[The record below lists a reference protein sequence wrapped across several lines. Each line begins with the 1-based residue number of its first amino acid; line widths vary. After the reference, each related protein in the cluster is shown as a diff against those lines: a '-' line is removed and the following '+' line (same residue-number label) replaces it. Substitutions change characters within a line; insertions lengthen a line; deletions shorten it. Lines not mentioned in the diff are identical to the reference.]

1 MAKMEVD
8 WDFIV
13 RILETAAKP
22 TRQSIIEAIREMAE
36 LGQLPEE
43 AIEAF
48 GRSKNLHGI
57 NFWDLLEQAHDGNS
71 QDEQGE
77 VDAIGAWLGMVN
89 SLLED

>member
-1 MAKMEVD
+1 MEVD

-22 TRQSIIEAIREMAE
+22 TCQSIIEAIREMAE
-36 LGQLPEE
+36 LGQLPHE

-48 GRSKNLHGI
+48 ERSKNLSRV
-57 NFWDLLEQAHDGNS
+57 NFWDLLEQAHDG
-71 QDEQGE
+71 DEKE
-77 VDAIGAWLGMVN
+77 IDAIGAWLGMVN